1 MKVLAFRLALN
12 SILFSACVAAAAK
25 TLRILL
31 SFAVGGLLGDV
42 FFHLLPEAWASEQN
56 AYLAKN
62 PGELENSPQPSRL
75 SPVARALSPISQ
87 SADPFFPAS
96 EL

>member
-1 MKVLAFRLALN
+1 LVLN
-12 SILFSACVAAAAK
+12 SICIPLCVAAAAK

-62 PGELENSPQPSRL
+62 PGELENSPSTLSLISHSHARSRQFHYFQPVS
-75 SPVARALSPISQ
+75 
-87 SADPFFPAS
+87 S
-96 EL
+96 E